1 MTYNTTDSIRYYQ
14 LVYIHRITHAQ
25 SDSVYIITITVPGI
39 LQPLRVLYTMSK
51 LLATS
56 VMIYHRGASLSEH
69 AAQWF
74 TLHKA
79 GFVTHK

>member
-1 MTYNTTDSIRYYQ
+1 M
-14 LVYIHRITHAQ
+14 HAQ
-25 SDSVYIITITVPGI
+25 SDSVYIITITVPGV

-69 AAQWF
+69 AAQ
-74 TLHKA
+74 
-79 GFVTHK
+79 